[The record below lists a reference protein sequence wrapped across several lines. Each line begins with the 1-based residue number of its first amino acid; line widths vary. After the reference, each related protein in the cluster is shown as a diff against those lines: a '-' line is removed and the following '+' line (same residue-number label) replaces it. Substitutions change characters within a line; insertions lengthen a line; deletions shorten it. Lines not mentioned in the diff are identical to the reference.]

1 MRNWLGIA
9 RALLCLLVGHASVT
23 SVNDWV
29 QGVLGPDA
37 WNYSAQ
43 DLGTPVV
50 PITDSGRNP
59 YKGVH
64 PSELEAPVAQA
75 LRYAHGYVGVHTLYI
90 GGWLLWCAATAEPES
105 ALHWQIPLSLVAFEA
120 GAYANALGYFDRD
133 TMGHPRCKNF
143 WHWRGRWGDHPRRA
157 GRETG
162 AKFPTST
169 VFHSFRP
176 IFGRAIIPRSVLGA
190 WMLFWERARAER
202 SRCITRFPPR
212 WRDDAHYHH
221 ARARDRFDPTS
232 TCASSRGALGA
243 ASGARRSVRRSAD
256 AITASD
262 VRPQVFLS
270 SFYECMEGMKTFKPV
285 LYFDLGTFALAFL
298 GLYPWRPRKKKPAA
312 KAKAET
318 PAKPAAE
325 RAAKPKAA

>member
-176 IFGRAIIPRSVLGA
+176 TFGRAIIPRSGLGA
-190 WMLFWERARAER
+190 WMLFLQ
-202 SRCITRFPPR
+202 
-212 WRDDAHYHH
+212 
-221 ARARDRFDPTS
+221 ARARNAHVVSPVSRPGGETTRTTTTRAPATASTRLQRARPREARSAPRRALGDPSEDRP
-232 TCASSRGALGA
+232 ARSSRATFG
-243 ASGARRSVRRSAD
+243 RRSSSRPSTSA
-256 AITASD
+256 
-262 VRPQVFLS
+262 
-270 SFYECMEGMKTFKPV
+270 
-285 LYFDLGTFALAFL
+285 
-298 GLYPWRPRKKKPAA
+298 WRA
-312 KAKAET
+312 
-318 PAKPAAE
+318 
-325 RAAKPKAA
+325 